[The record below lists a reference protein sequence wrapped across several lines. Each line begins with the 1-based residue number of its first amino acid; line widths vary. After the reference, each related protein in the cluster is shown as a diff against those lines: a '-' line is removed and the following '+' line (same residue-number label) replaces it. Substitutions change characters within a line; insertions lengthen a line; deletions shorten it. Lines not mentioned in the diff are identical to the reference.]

1 MKLKKKP
8 EDLLNTLSNLVD
20 IIKELYECYG
30 IETIVYKKHI
40 EEVLDYKNLK
50 QETTIKY
57 HSYYRKSRYEQV

>member
-20 IIKELYECYG
+20 IIKELYECNG
-30 IETIVYKKHI
+30 IETIVYKKHL

-57 HSYYRKSRYEQV
+57 HSCYRKSRYEQA